1 MRSLIQQYLPEELPH
16 LVADNYYKPSHRH
29 LAKKRGVVRQFH
41 SEHNWQNLVH
51 IQQPTETSK

>member
-41 SEHNWQNLVH
+41 SEHN
-51 IQQPTETSK
+51 